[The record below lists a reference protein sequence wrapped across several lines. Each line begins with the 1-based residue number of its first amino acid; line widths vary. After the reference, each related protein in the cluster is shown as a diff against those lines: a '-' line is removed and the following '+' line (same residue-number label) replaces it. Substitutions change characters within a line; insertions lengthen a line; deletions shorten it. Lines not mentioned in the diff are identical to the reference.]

1 MARVLVVEDEPD
13 VRDLVVRYLRR
24 DGHDVLAVDSGLT
37 ALAAVEQHGMPELA
51 VLDVAMPGMDG
62 LELLRE
68 LRLLGPRIDVLFLTA
83 LWLPTDLN
91 RIRDAGAAHLAKPFT
106 VAGLGQAM
114 RLLESG
120 ARS

>member
-13 VRDLVVRYLRR
+13 VRELVVCYLRR
-24 DGHDVLAVDSGLT
+24 DGHDVLAVDSGAT
-37 ALAAVEQHGMPELA
+37 ALAAIERHGMPGMA

-62 LELLRE
+62 FALLRE
-68 LRLLGPRIDVLFLTA
+68 LRLLQPRIEVLFLTA
-83 LWLPTDLN
+83 LWLPNDLN

-106 VAGLGQAM
+106 VAGLGRAM

-120 ARS
+120 ALS